1 MKGLKMKPTLLLID
15 DDKNFASDFILLMEK
30 DFLCIMSNNS
40 YDGLNMFHEKS
51 PDVVLLDL
59 MLNDGTSGI
68 DILKKIMAEDENVPV
83 IMITDYA
90 STPTAV
96 EAIKLGALDYIT
108 KTPNL
113 DKLKALVERSLK
125 MKLRNIHSKYLEEA
139 MNLPYQKIVGESE
152 VIKKLKE
159 QIYLYSQNNHTVL
172 ITGDSGVGKELVAR
186 QIHFLSNRKNKPFVA
201 INCSAIPKNLI
212 ESELFGHE
220 KGAFTGAVSKKMG
233 KFEIATEGTIFLD
246 EISELDPDSQVKLL
260 RVLQEKEFD
269 RVGGISNI
277 KTNARVIAASNKNLK
292 NEVSK
297 KSFRED
303 LFYRLDVLPIHV
315 PLLKERREDIPILA
329 EYFLLQAESELKKK
343 DLMFSEDAIAK
354 MINYDWP
361 GNVRELKNI
370 VIHSALLSKGRVINS
385 SILRIDSL
393 HPQADIIVPD
403 TWEEMDL
410 LRKEAVEEA
419 SRKVEK
425 VFVENLLKKFDGNI
439 TKAAEHI
446 GISRISLHKMI
457 RKCFPHQIEIE

>member
-1 MKGLKMKPTLLLID
+1 MKPTLLLID

>member
-1 MKGLKMKPTLLLID
+1 MKPTLLLVD
-15 DDKNFASDFILLMEK
+15 DDKNFASDFILLMEN
-30 DFLCIMSNNS
+30 DFFCITSNNS

-59 MLNDGTSGI
+59 MLNDGTSGL
-68 DILKKIMAEDENVPV
+68 DFLRKIMAEDENLPV

-90 STPTAV
+90 STSTAV
-96 EAIKLGALDYIT
+96 DAIKLGALDYIT

-125 MKLRNIHSKYLEEA
+125 MKLRNIHSKYLEESI
-139 MNLPYQKIVGESE
+139 NLPYQKIIGESE
-152 VIKKLKE
+152 AIKKLKE

-186 QIHFLSNRKNKPFVA
+186 QIHFLGNRKNKPFVA

-220 KGAFTGAVSKKMG
+220 KGAFTGAVSKKLG
-233 KFEIATEGTIFLD
+233 KFEIASEGTIFLD
-246 EISELDPDSQVKLL
+246 EISELDPDSQVKIL

-269 RVGGISNI
+269 RVGGFASI
-277 KTNARVIAASNKNLK
+277 KTNTRIIAASNKNLK
-292 NEVSK
+292 NEVLRK
-297 KSFRED
+297 NFRED
-303 LFYRLDVLPIHV
+303 LFYRLDVLPINV

-329 EYFLLQAESELKKK
+329 EYFLRLAEIELKKK
-343 DLMFSEDAIAK
+343 DLMFSEEALTK
-354 MINYDWP
+354 MTNYDWP
-361 GNVRELKNI
+361 GNVRELKNV
-370 VIHSALLSKGRVINS
+370 VIHSALLSNGKEINS
-385 SILRIDSL
+385 AILRIES
-393 HPQADIIVPD
+393 PQPQTNIIVPN

-457 RKCFPHQIEIE
+457 RKCFPHQTETE

>member
-1 MKGLKMKPTLLLID
+1 MKPTLLLID
-15 DDKNFASDFILLMEK
+15 DDNNFASDFILLMEK
-30 DFLCIMSNNS
+30 DFNCLISNNS
-40 YDGLNMFHEKS
+40 ADGFTIFTEKS

-59 MLNDGTSGI
+59 MLNDGTSGL
-68 DILKKIMAEDENVPV
+68 DILKKIIASDENIPV

-113 DKLKALVERSLK
+113 EKLKALVERSLK
-125 MKLRNIHSKYLEEA
+125 MKLRNIHSKFLEEEI
-139 MNLPYQKIVGESE
+139 NQPYQRIIGESE

-186 QIHFLSNRKNKPFVA
+186 QIHYLSSRKNKPFIA

-220 KGAFTGAVSKKMG
+220 KGAFTGAISKKLG
-233 KFEIATEGTIFLD
+233 KFEIATDGTIFLD
-246 EISELDPDSQVKLL
+246 EISELDSDSQVKLL

-269 RVGGISNI
+269 RVGGYSSI
-277 KTNARVIAASNKNLK
+277 KTNARIIAASNKNLK
-292 NEVSK
+292 NEVINK
-297 KSFRED
+297 NFRED

-315 PLLKERREDIPILA
+315 PLLKERRDDIPILA
-329 EYFLLQAESELKKK
+329 EYFLRQAEIELKKK

-354 MINYDWP
+354 MISYDFP
-361 GNVRELKNI
+361 GNVRELQNI
-370 VIHSALLSKGRVINS
+370 VIHAALLSKGKVINS
-385 SILRIDSL
+385 TVMRIDS
-393 HPQADIIVPD
+393 PQLQTNISIPI

-410 LRKEAVEEA
+410 LRKEAAEEA

-425 VFVENLLKKFDGNI
+425 VFVENLLKKFDGNV
-439 TKAAEHI
+439 TKAAEHV

-457 RKCFPHQIEIE
+457 RKCFPHQTELE

>member
-1 MKGLKMKPTLLLID
+1 MKPTLLLVD
-15 DDKNFASDFILLMEK
+15 DDKNFAADFILLMEK
-30 DFLCIMSNNS
+30 DFLCIKSNNS
-40 YDGLNMFHEKS
+40 DEGLNMFYEKS

-59 MLNDGTSGI
+59 MLNDGTSGL
-68 DILKKIMAEDENVPV
+68 DILKKIMAEDENIPV

-90 STPTAV
+90 STTTAV

-113 DKLKALVERSLK
+113 EKLKALVERSLK
-125 MKLRNIHSKYLEEA
+125 MKLRNIHTKFLEEEI
-139 MNLPYQKIVGESE
+139 NLPYQKIIGQSE
-152 VIKKLKE
+152 VIKKLRE

-186 QIHFLSNRKNKPFVA
+186 QIHFLSSRKNKPFIA

-220 KGAFTGAVSKKMG
+220 KGAFTGAVSKKLG

-269 RVGGISNI
+269 RVGGFSNI
-277 KTNARVIAASNKNLK
+277 KTNARIIAASNKNLK
-292 NEVSK
+292 NEVARK
-297 KSFRED
+297 CFRED

-315 PLLKERREDIPILA
+315 PLLKERREDIPVLA
-329 EYFLLQAESELKKK
+329 EYFLRQAEVELKKK
-343 DLMFSEDAIAK
+343 DLMFSEDALDK
-354 MINYDWP
+354 MIDYNWP

-370 VIHSALLSKGRVINS
+370 VIHAALLSKGKVINGMVM
-385 SILRIDSL
+385 RIDP
-393 HPQADIIVPD
+393 PQYQTNLLTPN
-403 TWEEMDL
+403 TWEEMDKM
-410 LRKEAVEEA
+410 RKEAAEEA
-419 SRKVEK
+419 SRKIELM
-425 VFVENLLKKFDGNI
+425 FINSLLKKFDGNV
-439 TKAAEHI
+439 TKAAEYI

-457 RKCFPHQIEIE
+457 RKCQTHEVE